1 MSIGNLSSAPDQ
13 AGLRS
18 ERDALH
24 GLDDFD
30 GLDDLMDLHLSV
42 PDGLGLDAATLV
54 VDHRAPERT
63 ELVAQSDSDDDGG
76 GAASTIVGLLPLLL
90 IVVAVYF
97 LLLRPRQRQM
107 RQQREL
113 QSSLEVGDEVMLTS
127 GVYGFITGFE
137 QGSDVVWVEIDD
149 DVQIRVSRAAIS
161 GKVVTPGA
169 AAPGAT
175 TGEGAAAIE
184 PAASAP
190 RRPTLKGGGAK
201 PAADAPA
208 AGAADTTDEPADG

>member
-1 MSIGNLSSAPDQ
+1 M
-13 AGLRS
+13 
-18 ERDALH
+18 
-24 GLDDFD
+24 
-30 GLDDLMDLHLSV
+30 DLMDLNLSF
-42 PDGLGLDAATLV
+42 PDGLALDAAG
-54 VDHRAPERT
+54 ANGSI
-63 ELVAQSDSDDDGG
+63 ELVTNAESDEDDG

-107 RQQREL
+107 RQQKEL

-161 GKVVTPGA
+161 GKVVAPAATTPA
-169 AAPGAT
+169 AAPTEGAGAGAT
-175 TGEGAAAIE
+175 
-184 PAASAP
+184 ASTVTTP

-208 AGAADTTDEPADG
+208 AGAPAAGAADTTDEPADG